1 MNHWLVI
8 GILAGIASGVLY
20 FSAAAGNLA
29 GMMLASFASFPLF
42 VAGLGWGMPT
52 VLLGVGVLLAGYA
65 LGISLKAG
73 FGAALALGAA
83 PILVT
88 WLALQNRPA
97 AASPSAEGEVADAGI
112 EWYPEGRLVVWM
124 SLLAAAGI
132 ALFVLLNSSGAGGF
146 QANMNTQLEPLFK
159 ALAEQPNA
167 PPAEQLAQL
176 KQVIVAA
183 LPGAMSAVTV
193 LSMVLS
199 LALAIAVVKRSGIS
213 LRPWASFGELR
224 FPRWSVWVLSAAT
237 LATFLPRCDRHAWL
251 GRSVSAVLGFRHSGR
266 CGRARPYS
274 QQRSTTAAVGP
285 ALFSAD
291 FLQPVRLPAADPA
304 GHDGCRLQPAWPQ
317 TAATCLNLTFI
328 NQTSRFTR
336 STSHAS
342 HSAGTCR
349 KARRHG

>member
-1 MNHWLVI
+1 MNNWLVI

-20 FSAAAGNLA
+20 FSAAAGNVV

-42 VAGLGWGMPT
+42 VAGLGWGLPT
-52 VLLGVGVLLAGYA
+52 VLLGVGVLLVGYA
-65 LGISLKAG
+65 FTLGINAG
-73 FGAALALGAA
+73 FGASLAIGAA

-97 AASPSAEGEVADAGI
+97 AASPSAEGEVADSGV

-124 SLLAAAGI
+124 ALLAAAGI
-132 ALFVLLNSSGAGGF
+132 SLFVLLNSSGPGGF

-159 ALAEQPNA
+159 ALGEQPNA

-193 LSMVLS
+193 LSMVVS
-199 LALAIAVVKRSGIS
+199 LALAIAVVKRSGIG

-237 LATFLPRCDRHAWL
+237 LVTFLPGLTGTL
-251 GRSVSAVLGFRHSGR
+251 GWVVAS
-266 CGRARPYS
+266 
-274 QQRSTTAAVGP
+274 
-285 ALFSAD
+285 ALFSTFVILGAAVVHGLTARSPMQPLLLGLLY
-291 FLQPVRLPAADPA
+291 FLLIFFNLFVCLPLILLAMTDVAFNLRGRNPQPPA
-304 GHDGCRLQPAWPQ
+304 
-317 TAATCLNLTFI
+317 
-328 NQTSRFTR
+328 
-336 STSHAS
+336 ST
-342 HSAGTCR
+342 
-349 KARRHG
+349 

>member
-1 MNHWLVI
+1 MNNWLVI

-52 VLLGVGVLLAGYA
+52 VLLGVGVLLVGYA
-65 LGISLKAG
+65 FGISLKAG

-112 EWYPEGRLVVWM
+112 EWYPEGRLVVWI

-132 ALFVLLNSSGAGGF
+132 ALFVLLNSSGPGGF

-167 PPAEQLAQL
+167 PPAEQLTQL

-237 LATFLPRCDRHAWL
+237 LVTFLPGVMGTL
-251 GRSVSAVLGFRHSGR
+251 GWVVAS
-266 CGRARPYS
+266 
-274 QQRSTTAAVGP
+274 
-285 ALFSAD
+285 ALFSAFVILGVAVVHGLTANSAAQPLLLGLLY
-291 FLQPVRLPAADPA
+291 FLLIFFNLFVCLPLILLAMTDVAFNLRGRKPQPPA
-304 GHDGCRLQPAWPQ
+304 
-317 TAATCLNLTFI
+317 
-328 NQTSRFTR
+328 
-336 STSHAS
+336 ST
-342 HSAGTCR
+342 
-349 KARRHG
+349 